1 MSTVR
6 LAQLAALS
14 AFLMVALSD
23 LTAEYSWLVVP
34 ALALALIAVANRRGN
49 DVPLRSLLREV
60 GVYLGF
66 LVIGVPIALGVV
78 VLVAFAI

>member
-1 MSTVR
+1 MSTAR

-14 AFLMVALSD
+14 ALLMVALSD

-34 ALALALIAVANRRGN
+34 ALALALIVVASRRGN
-49 DVPLRSLLREV
+49 DVPRRSLLREV

-66 LVIGVPIALGVV
+66 LVIGIPIALLVV
-78 VLVAFAI
+78 VVVAYAI